1 VPTVQPPIIPDNPPP
16 PFAFLEPLLVFALAL
31 LGSLVIL
38 VLLLLLLFWWWEWRG
53 LGGLSPVSRAYAR
66 LERYIGLIGI
76 HIGRDKTTLEKRREL
91 QQRIPAAKEP
101 IRTISDLY
109 TRERYGSD
117 SPDPGEIARFSAH
130 AERAWYHTRGD
141 IIRRW
146 LRRLL
151 PFIGRD

>member
-1 VPTVQPPIIPDNPPP
+1 MLIALV
-16 PFAFLEPLLVFALAL
+16 LLL
-31 LGSLVIL
+31 SLVIL
-38 VLLLLLLFWWWEWRG
+38 VLIILVLFWWWEWRG
-53 LGGLSPVSRAYAR
+53 LGGLSPISRAYAR

-76 HIGRDKTTLEKRREL
+76 NIGRDRTTLEKRREL
-91 QQRIPAAKEP
+91 QERIPAAKEP

-109 TRERYGSD
+109 TRERYGAESQ
-117 SPDPGEIARFSAH
+117 DPGENARYSAR
-130 AERAWYHTRGD
+130 AERAWYHTRGN